1 MKRVSVLLLATCL
14 FAVMQSC
21 NSNSSSDSVDQADS
35 TNNARDTTS
44 MSATQQDT
52 TTHMGV
58 NDDVADFA
66 VKAAN
71 AGMTEV
77 QLGEFASK
85 NATDKSVKDFGKMMV
100 KDHTKA
106 GDELKSIATSKNIAL
121 PAQPGQDMT
130 EMMTDLMKKTGK
142 DFDKAYMNQMV
153 KDHKDA
159 VDLFQKESNDS
170 KDSTMKTFAANT
182 LPTLQKH
189 LTAAEAIVKSHNY

>member
-1 MKRVSVLLLATCL
+1 MKRVSVLLLATCF

-21 NSNSSSDSVDQADS
+21 NSNSSSDSVDKADS

-44 MSATQQDT
+44 MSPKKDSTSG
-52 TTHMGV
+52 MGV

-71 AGMTEV
+71 GGMMEV
-77 QLGEFASK
+77 QLGEYAAK
-85 NATDKSVKDFGKMMV
+85 NASDKAVKDFGSMMV

-106 GDELKSIATSKNIAL
+106 NDELKSIATSKNIAL
-121 PAQPGQDMT
+121 PAQVGQDMT
-130 EMMTDLMKKTGK
+130 DKMTDLMKKTGK
-142 DFDKAYMNQMV
+142 DFDKAYMNSMV
-153 KDHKDA
+153 KDHKDD
-159 VDLFQKESNDS
+159 VDMFQKESNNS